1 MLKILIDIVM
11 PMYNLLEYSDNYSK
25 TSGSLWQYCRDIPAA
40 NKGNIVDLE
49 LDNLTDSFNFKVK
62 IPDQTGDN
70 GTKGVEIVVPLK

>member
-1 MLKILIDIVM
+1 M

-49 LDNLTDSFNFKVK
+49 SDNLTDSFNFKAK

-70 GTKGVEIVVPLK
+70 GTKGVEIIVPLK